1 MHSVISKENEGMVQ
15 NPIAISPTTVPWW
28 GGITVQSA
36 SCVETLGHLMALS
49 VEQPASGDQA
59 IGGKHV
65 ERAVELQLPKGNTGQ
80 FAIVPGDCKSSAN
93 LQKFSQVQ
101 GAASAQPAS
110 VEYRG
115 PFEFGFGQ
123 PLICTKYPYGEQCYR
138 LYTAYGP
145 QVAGRIMLPL
155 NLTSNEGPI
164 FVNPKQYHG
173 IIRRRKSRAKAE
185 MANVVTKSR
194 KPYLH
199 LSRHLHAMRRPRGC
213 GGRFLNTGNAKGSC
227 KDSSGNTRTAAEGQI
242 SPISEVLQQQS
253 DSRNLSSSPGSHNF
267 GSEVTSLFS
276 REDQDLDPFPT
287 TRLRSPLL
295 ALPDLMNAG
304 HSILTAPG
312 KWMVAAAAADN
323 CCNLKI

>member
-1 MHSVISKENEGMVQ
+1 MTMHSVISKENEGIVQ
-15 NPIAISPTTVPWW
+15 NPIANSPTTLPWW
-28 GGITVQSA
+28 GGLTVQSA

-49 VEQPASGDQA
+49 GDQA
-59 IGGKHV
+59 IASKQV
-65 ERAVELQLPKGNTGQ
+65 ERVVEQQIPKGNTGQ
-80 FAIVPGDCKSSAN
+80 FAIVPAN
-93 LQKFSQVQ
+93 VQKFSQVQ
-101 GAASAQPAS
+101 GAASAQPDS

-123 PLICTKYPYGEQCYR
+123 PLICAKYPYGEQCYR

-155 NLTSNEGPI
+155 NLASNEGPI

-185 MANVVTKSR
+185 MANVVPKSR

-213 GGRFLNTGNAKGSC
+213 GGRFLNTGNNAKGSC
-227 KDSSGNTRTAAEGQI
+227 KDSSAAEGHTGSQV
-242 SPISEVLQQQS
+242 SEVLQ
-253 DSRNLSSSPGSHNF
+253 NPSSSPGSQNY
-267 GSEVTSLFS
+267 GLEVTSLFS
-276 REDQDLDPFPT
+276 RDDQDLDPFPT
-287 TRLRSPLL
+287 TTTRL
-295 ALPDLMNAG
+295 LMNAG

-312 KWMVAAAAADN
+312 KWMVAAADS

>member
-1 MHSVISKENEGMVQ
+1 
-15 NPIAISPTTVPWW
+15 
-28 GGITVQSA
+28 
-36 SCVETLGHLMALS
+36 
-49 VEQPASGDQA
+49 
-59 IGGKHV
+59 
-65 ERAVELQLPKGNTGQ
+65 
-80 FAIVPGDCKSSAN
+80 
-93 LQKFSQVQ
+93 
-101 GAASAQPAS
+101 
-110 VEYRG
+110 
-115 PFEFGFGQ
+115 
-123 PLICTKYPYGEQCYR
+123 
-138 LYTAYGP
+138 
-145 QVAGRIMLPL
+145 MLPL

-185 MANVVTKSR
+185 MANVVPKSR

-227 KDSSGNTRTAAEGQI
+227 KDSSGNTKTAAEGQI
-242 SPISEVLQQQS
+242 SPISEVLQS
-253 DSRNLSSSPGSHNF
+253 DSSRNLSSPGSHNF

-312 KWMVAAAAADN
+312 KWMVSAAAADN